1 MREFRVNFNDAGQRL
16 DKYLTKSLPLLPKSL
31 MYKSIRKKKIKVN
44 RGRAEPS
51 QILSEGDTIQL
62 FLAEEL
68 FETTP
73 DNIFMKI
80 IPDISVLYENSEFIL
95 VVKKPGMAVHS
106 GNAGGTGAG
115 RSAADESG
123 TLINHIKAYLWRR
136 GEYRPD
142 EERSFAPAL
151 CNRIDRNTGGIVIA
165 AKTAEALRRINEE
178 IRRGEV
184 TKKYL
189 CAVHGKMEKSSGRL
203 TGWMEKDS
211 EHNIVRVYSGQR
223 KTSHGK
229 TMITDYRVLAEQN
242 GLSLLEVTLLTG
254 RTHQI
259 RAQMQAAGHP
269 LLGEGKYGV
278 NRDDRKRG
286 YRFQALY
293 AYSIT
298 LEGKSYTVETNPEKI
313 KFLKEF
319 DKCIL

>member
-1 MREFRVNFNDAGQRL
+1 M
-16 DKYLTKSLPLLPKSL
+16 
-31 MYKSIRKKKIKVN
+31 
-44 RGRAEPS
+44 
-51 QILSEGDTIQL
+51 
-62 FLAEEL
+62 
-68 FETTP
+68 
-73 DNIFMKI
+73 
-80 IPDISVLYENSEFIL
+80 
-95 VVKKPGMAVHS
+95 
-106 GNAGGTGAG
+106 
-115 RSAADESG
+115 
-123 TLINHIKAYLWRR
+123 
-136 GEYRPD
+136 
-142 EERSFAPAL
+142 
-151 CNRIDRNTGGIVIA
+151 IA

-298 LEGKSYTVETNPEKI
+298 LEGKSYTVEMNPEKI

>member
-95 VVKKPGMAVHS
+95 VDKKPGMAVHS

-115 RSAADESG
+115 CSAADESG

-165 AKTAEALRRINEE
+165 AK
-178 IRRGEV
+178 
-184 TKKYL
+184 
-189 CAVHGKMEKSSGRL
+189 
-203 TGWMEKDS
+203 
-211 EHNIVRVYSGQR
+211 
-223 KTSHGK
+223 
-229 TMITDYRVLAEQN
+229 
-242 GLSLLEVTLLTG
+242 
-254 RTHQI
+254 
-259 RAQMQAAGHP
+259 
-269 LLGEGKYGV
+269 
-278 NRDDRKRG
+278 
-286 YRFQALY
+286 
-293 AYSIT
+293 
-298 LEGKSYTVETNPEKI
+298 
-313 KFLKEF
+313 
-319 DKCIL
+319 

>member
-1 MREFRVNFNDAGQRL
+1 MREFIVNVNDAGQRL
-16 DKYLTKSLPLLPKSL
+16 DKYLTKSLPLLPKPL
-31 MYKSIRKKKIKVN
+31 LYKSLRKKKIKVN
-44 RGRAEPS
+44 RSRAEPS
-51 QILSEGDTIQL
+51 QLLSKGDTVQL
-62 FLAEEL
+62 FLSEEL
-68 FETTP
+68 FEVTP
-73 DNIFMKI
+73 DNVFMKI
-80 IPDISVLYENSEFIL
+80 VPDISVLYENSEFLL
-95 VVKKPGMAVHS
+95 VDKKPGMAVHS
-106 GNAGGTGAG
+106 GDASGSG
-115 RSAADESG
+115 RSETDEGG

-136 GEYRPD
+136 GEYRPE

-189 CAVHGKMEKSSGRL
+189 CAVHGKMEKSRGRL

-211 EHNIVRVYSGQR
+211 TRNIVRVHSGQR
-223 KTSHGK
+223 KTPAGK

-242 GLSLLEVTLLTG
+242 GLSLLEVTLITG

-298 LEGKSYTVETNPEKI
+298 LEGKIYSVDMNPEKI

>member
-1 MREFRVNFNDAGQRL
+1 
-16 DKYLTKSLPLLPKSL
+16 

-51 QILSEGDTIQL
+51 QLLSEGDTVQL

-68 FETTP
+68 FEVTP

-80 IPDISVLYENSEFIL
+80 VPDISVLYENSEFML
-95 VVKKPGMAVHS
+95 VDKKPGMAVHGGNTS
-106 GNAGGTGAG
+106 GSVL
-115 RSAADESG
+115 SAADESG

-136 GEYRPD
+136 GEYRPE

-178 IRRGEV
+178 IKRGEV

-189 CAVHGKMEKSSGRL
+189 CAVHGRMEKSSGRL
-203 TGWMEKDS
+203 SGWMEKDS
-211 EHNIVRVYSGQR
+211 ARNIVRVHSGQR
-223 KTSHGK
+223 KKPHGK

-298 LEGKSYTVETNPEKI
+298 LEGKSYTVDMNPEKI

>member
-1 MREFRVNFNDAGQRL
+1 MREFRVNVNDAGQRL

-44 RGRAEPS
+44 RGRTEPS
-51 QILSEGDTIQL
+51 QLLSEGDTVQL

-68 FETTP
+68 FDVTP

-80 IPDISVLYENSEFIL
+80 VPDISVLYENSEFIL
-95 VVKKPGMAVHS
+95 VDKKPGMAVHS
-106 GNAGGTGAG
+106 GDAGGNGTG
-115 RSAADESG
+115 RSSVDESG

-136 GEYRPD
+136 GEYRPE
-142 EERSFAPAL
+142 EERSFTPAL

-223 KTSHGK
+223 KTPHGK

-298 LEGKSYTVETNPEKI
+298 LEGISYTVEMNPEKI